1 MIPAIIAPLLTQ
13 GLSLI
18 SNAVLAKGKEYIEE
32 KTGVKLEDNM
42 SEENILKLKQYELE
56 HEEELLKLKIEENKI
71 DLEAYKLE
79 VQDKESARDREVEL
93 NASPNASWLSKN
105 NTSIIA
111 LVFILAYLI
120 FVVLSAFVVDGIDV
134 RQEKFDIIFTSI
146 TNISLLIVGYYFG
159 SSKDRK

>member
-1 MIPAIIAPLLTQ
+1 MLPIVTGLLSEGLGLIANTLL
-13 GLSLI
+13 
-18 SNAVLAKGKEYIEE
+18 VKGQQFVEE
-32 KTGVKLEDNM
+32 KTGIKLEPNM

-56 HEEELLKLKIEENKI
+56 HEEELLKLRIEENKI

-111 LVFILAYLI
+111 LVFIFAYLV